1 MNVCKNSPNCRLSQ
15 EILMDELWD
24 EVWKSAFLTGDLSG
38 GGSLDHTL
46 SLYRPIEIL
55 HKPF

>member
-1 MNVCKNSPNCRLSQ
+1 
-15 EILMDELWD
+15 MDELWD
-24 EVWKSAFLTGDLSG
+24 EVWKSAFLTGDLPG

-55 HKPF
+55 HKPGLKFFVSPQHA